1 MRALKTLGT
10 SAALGLALGILVG
23 GVGGRLAMFA
33 LIRLNP
39 DQAGAR
45 TDDGFTMGQLTLAG
59 SLNLIVVAGIIGAIG
74 GLVYA
79 GARHLMFGP
88 RWWQV
93 ASVMLSSGLTVGAM
107 LVHTD
112 GVDFTLLEPAGLG
125 IGLFVAIPA
134 TYGLLLTV
142 LAERRLAA
150 PLRSWGRGEP
160 VRWLLRAGCA
170 AIVVIG
176 LLDLADDTVALV

>member
-1 MRALKTLGT
+1 MKTLKTLGVT
-10 SAALGLALGILVG
+10 AGLGLVLGALVG

-39 DQAGAR
+39 DMVGVR
-45 TDDGFTMGQLTLAG
+45 TDDGFPMGEFTVSG
-59 SLNLIVVAGIIGAIG
+59 SLSLIAVAGIIGTIG

-88 RWWQV
+88 RWWQI
-93 ASVMLSSGLTVGAM
+93 ASVVLASGLTVGAM

-112 GVDFTLLEPAGLG
+112 GVDFVRLGPAGLA

-134 TYGLLLTV
+134 AYGLLLTT
-142 LAERRLAA
+142 LADRRLAA
-150 PLRSWGRGEP
+150 PRRSWGRAEP

-170 AIVVIG
+170 AIVVLG
-176 LLDLADDTVALV
+176 LLDLVDDTVALV

>member
-1 MRALKTLGT
+1 MSTLRPVALSLLVGLLLGV
-10 SAALGLALGILVG
+10 LVG
-23 GVGGRLAMFA
+23 GIGGRLAMFA
-33 LIRLNP
+33 LLRLNP
-39 DQAGAR
+39 EQVG
-45 TDDGFTMGQLTLAG
+45 TTSDDGFTMGQFTLSG

-93 ASVMLSSGLTVGAM
+93 ASVMLSAGLTVGAM

-112 GVDFTLLEPAGLG
+112 GVDFNQLRPAGLA

-134 TYGLLLTV
+134 TYGLLLTT
-142 LAERRLAA
+142 LADRRLAA
-150 PLRSWGRGEP
+150 PRRS
-160 VRWLLRAGCA
+160 
-170 AIVVIG
+170 
-176 LLDLADDTVALV
+176 

>member
-1 MRALKTLGT
+1 VSVLKTLGI
-10 SAALGLALGILVG
+10 SAGLGLGLGVLVG

-39 DQAGAR
+39 DQVGTR
-45 TDDGFTMGQLTLAG
+45 TDDGFTMGQLTLSG
-59 SLNLIVVAGIIGAIG
+59 SLNLIIVAGVIGAIG

-79 GARHLMFGP
+79 AARHLMFGP

-93 ASVMLSSGLTVGAM
+93 ASVMLSAGLTVGAM

-112 GVDFTLLEPAGLG
+112 GVDFNRLRPAGLA

-134 TYGLLLTV
+134 TYGLLLTT

-150 PLRSWGRGEP
+150 PRRSWGRGEP
-160 VRWLLRAGCA
+160 VRWLLRAACA
-170 AIVVIG
+170 AIVVVG
-176 LLDLADDTVALV
+176 LLDLADDTATLV

>member
-1 MRALKTLGT
+1 MTALKTLGV
-10 SAALGLALGILVG
+10 SAGLGLVLGVLIG

-39 DQAGAR
+39 DMAGVR
-45 TDDGFTMGQLTLAG
+45 TDDGFPMGQFTVSG
-59 SLNLIVVAGIIGAIG
+59 SLSLIAVAAIIGTIG

-88 RWWQV
+88 RWWQI
-93 ASVMLSSGLTVGAM
+93 ASVVLSAGLTVGAM

-112 GVDFTLLEPAGLG
+112 GVDFNRLRPAGLA
-125 IGLFVAIPA
+125 IALFVAIPA
-134 TYGLLLTV
+134 VYGLLLTT
-142 LAERRLAA
+142 LADRRLAA
-150 PLRSWGRGEP
+150 PRRSWGRGEP

-170 AIVVIG
+170 AIVVVG
-176 LLDLADDTVALV
+176 LLDLVDDTVALV